1 MFSQVNT
8 FQAHVLHS
16 SDTSESMVI
25 FLYPEG
31 GINWTTGDGDG
42 GVNGVGGDPARVEL
56 TSPLGNLV
64 IPDSGTDDIID
75 IETQTNVDIPG
86 VLVFRV
92 DTNFLERK
100 LLYHKL
106 VSYSL

>member
-1 MFSQVNT
+1 
-8 FQAHVLHS
+8 
-16 SDTSESMVI
+16 MVI

-31 GINWTTGDGDG
+31 GINWTTGDDDG
-42 GVNGVGGDPARVEL
+42 GINGIGGNPARVEL

-64 IPDSGTDDIID
+64 IPGSGTGAIIN
-75 IETQTNVDIPG
+75 IETQTNVNIPG
-86 VLVFRV
+86 VFVFRV

-100 LLYHKL
+100 LRYHKL